1 MEPVIDN
8 LAQRFFPQELLDKQK
23 SKHDDSVAMVLN
35 AIREEVYSHSK
46 TYDDNTADLAAFFS
60 SSHTMYK
67 TEKVKE
73 STPELSLDEVRD
85 LALYYGYSL
94 TKIEY
99 ESTDLSGTTKINL
112 KED

>member
-1 MEPVIDN
+1 MEPGIDN
-8 LAQRFFPQELLDKQK
+8 LAQNLFAQELLDQRNY
-23 SKHDDSVAMVLN
+23 SESVATVLG
-35 AIREEVYSHSK
+35 ALREEVYLHSK
-46 TYDDNTADLAAFFS
+46 AHDDSAADLASCFGI
-60 SSHTMYK
+60 SHTMYK

-73 STPELSLDEVRD
+73 STPELSLDKVRD

>member
-1 MEPVIDN
+1 MEPGIDN
-8 LAQRFFPQELLDKQK
+8 LVQRFYARDLLDKRSSEYNNSVAK
-23 SKHDDSVAMVLN
+23 VLGALSEEAYLHSKTHDDSVA
-35 AIREEVYSHSK
+35 
-46 TYDDNTADLAAFFS
+46 DLASCFGI
-60 SSHTMYK
+60 SHTMYVAD
-67 TEKVKE
+67 EIKE
-73 STPELSLDEVRD
+73 STPELSLDKVRD

>member
-1 MEPVIDN
+1 
-8 LAQRFFPQELLDKQK
+8 
-23 SKHDDSVAMVLN
+23 
-35 AIREEVYSHSK
+35 
-46 TYDDNTADLAAFFS
+46 
-60 SSHTMYK
+60 MYK

-73 STPELSLDEVRD
+73 STPELSLDKVRD